1 MAERIDPGLRQSVSA
16 IAAAVAFATAVAI
29 PLLYFYTAYS
39 YESTRIESQARRAA
53 TVLSTFIFADPEL
66 WRHNTEQL
74 KELLGR
80 LQPGKNSVRQRLVD
94 TAGELIVE
102 VGDAD
107 VRSPLIQSA
116 SLTYGPNTVGRIEV
130 IESIAHVW
138 QRTAIAAVMGCMLAV
153 AMFVALRVLPL
164 RALSQTLGKLEASQ
178 ARLLGAQEELLRKE
192 RLAALGQVTATVSHE
207 LRNPL
212 GTIRAS
218 IFMVDEKVRDKG
230 LGVERVIA
238 RLERSIDRC
247 DEIISDL
254 LDYTRTRTLAR
265 ERTRLDNWLG
275 TVLDEH
281 DIPERVEVLRELTS
295 GAEVAI
301 DRERLRRAILNSIDN
316 ACQAMLEEDPD
327 GMVAEERIMTV
338 RAEKN
343 TDRVTVTV
351 CDTGPGIPPEVLD
364 KVFEPLFSTKTFGV
378 GLGLPVVKQ
387 IVEQHGGGVRLSN
400 RAGGG
405 AQTEIWL
412 PLNGRDHEHA
422 I

>member
-218 IFMVDEKVRDKG
+218 IFMVDEKVRDHPS
-230 LGVERVIA
+230 
-238 RLERSIDRC
+238 RSR
-247 DEIISDL
+247 
-254 LDYTRTRTLAR
+254 
-265 ERTRLDNWLG
+265 
-275 TVLDEH
+275 H
-281 DIPERVEVLRELTS
+281 
-295 GAEVAI
+295 
-301 DRERLRRAILNSIDN
+301 
-316 ACQAMLEEDPD
+316 
-327 GMVAEERIMTV
+327 
-338 RAEKN
+338 
-343 TDRVTVTV
+343 
-351 CDTGPGIPPEVLD
+351 
-364 KVFEPLFSTKTFGV
+364 KTW
-378 GLGLPVVKQ
+378 
-387 IVEQHGGGVRLSN
+387 E
-400 RAGGG
+400 
-405 AQTEIWL
+405 
-412 PLNGRDHEHA
+412 
-422 I
+422 